1 MALDLR
7 DQAAAATTQE
17 LRDKL
22 TLKAADADKSA
33 DDWATLA
40 RQYED
45 QRDEVQ
51 AQLDA
56 LNKT

>member
-1 MALDLR
+1 MYAG
-7 DQAAAATTQE
+7 E
-17 LRDKL
+17 FEEV
-22 TLKAADADKSA
+22 ADKQA

-56 LNKT
+56 LTKT